1 MNIWKVTTRF
11 FDNGKVDSKMEQ
23 IEADAMPENSS
34 SETKKYDEYID
45 YFKTKKEAKQWVDDA
60 YSA

>member
-1 MNIWKVTTRF
+1 MKFWKVTTRF
-11 FDNGKVDSKMEQ
+11 FDNGKVDSNMEQ
-23 IEADAMPENSS
+23 IEAATMPDNSS

-45 YFKTKKEAKQWVDDA
+45 YFKTKKKAKQWVEDA